1 MFGIQPLH
9 LLIIVLIAFL
19 IFGPKRLP
27 ELGRSLGQAINEFKA
42 AGKELTDAVSGEA
55 QPAAPQIAPPAQPT
69 VAKTDNGVAT
79 EPTETPKS

>member
-9 LLIIVLIAFL
+9 LLVIVLVAFL

-42 AGKELTDAVSGEA
+42 AGKELTDAVNSET
-55 QPAAPQIAPPAQPT
+55 QPSAPQVAPPPQSI
-69 VAKTDNGVAT
+69 AKTENGAV
-79 EPTETPKS
+79 TETTEQPKS

>member
-9 LLIIVLIAFL
+9 ILIIVIVAFL

-27 ELGRSLGQAINEFKA
+27 ELGRSLGEAINEIKA

-55 QPAAPQIAPPAQPT
+55 QASAPQIAPPAQPPIAT
-69 VAKTDNGVAT
+69 TDNGVAAEST
-79 EPTETPKS
+79 EAPKS